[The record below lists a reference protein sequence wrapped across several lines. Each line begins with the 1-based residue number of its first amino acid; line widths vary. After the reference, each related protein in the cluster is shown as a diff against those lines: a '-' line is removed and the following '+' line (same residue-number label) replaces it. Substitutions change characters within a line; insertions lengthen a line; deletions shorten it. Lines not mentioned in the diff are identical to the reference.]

1 MKRVSANAVDCKP
14 HRWYHLALQAVTCG
28 FFAGANV
35 KYTVNRNLGGEH
47 LISENS
53 FWNVTSATLPNRLL
67 RFSALGAVSM
77 SMLLSGCSNSPTN
90 AAAEKAASA
99 SSKAAHYVSTA
110 GDYRPAAN
118 FPGQFNK
125 PLTTSALRMRE
136 QSAMRNPAAYLAKNG
151 SGFTSSKRDIRHAIS
166 LLTEAIGN
174 PATTWEY
181 KRVLYAQRA
190 LCEDQL
196 AAMNAKAM
204 QSEVALITRQLHAL
218 DYSTL
223 HRTRYAKKINYL
235 KAQRKAYGDQYVSAL
250 RAAKR
255 HEQKVQEMAVALT
268 TRLHHAQTALAALEA
283 KRKNDLIRGGRLEMQ
298 SRIQTGEKSLSTLE
312 SGTRLLDAA
321 ARVSI
326 PIELANLRIQR
337 MQYALSLAQNR
348 VAHAKAQVTELAA
361 QRKIAEKIAH
371 RAAEQLT
378 LLQSAV
384 HTIIYGA
391 SAKQMDVNHSASAI
405 KALLA
410 KLAKQAGKATTEYRA
425 ASQDFNMA
433 INSQNTAYSAA
444 LKLINAKVHASDP
457 MVQALQ
463 NKSPS
468 ALLQIFKSAS
478 TLSEAQML
486 RTELMAK
493 MLQKS
498 AAQLCQ
504 MTYKLIGKSSPIG
517 APKAGYIAALRK
529 SVILKMDSATSSLSR
544 AKMDAA
550 SSSSDIKWL
559 APAYRYAVNVA
570 IAETATEPAM
580 IAKAEKIAVQS
591 AKKADSLKPSLNLP
605 VSLKPM

>member
-1 MKRVSANAVDCKP
+1 MSVNTVDCKP
-14 HRWYHLALQAVTCG
+14 YRWYYILLQAVACG

-35 KYTVNRNLGGEH
+35 KHTVKRNLGGGH
-47 LISENS
+47 LLSDHS
-53 FWNVTSATLPNRLL
+53 FWNVASDTLPSKWL
-67 RFSALGAVSM
+67 RFSALGAVSI
-77 SMLLSGCSNSPTN
+77 SVLLSGCSNSPTN
-90 AAAEKAASA
+90 AAAEKAASG

-125 PLTTSALRMRE
+125 PLTLSALRMRE

-151 SGFTSSKRDIRHAIS
+151 SGFTSSKRDIRHAIA
-166 LLTEAIGN
+166 LLTDAIGN
-174 PATTWEY
+174 PATSWEY

-204 QSEVALITRQLHAL
+204 QSEVSLITRQLHAL

-223 HRTRYAKKINYL
+223 HLTRYAKKINYL
-235 KAQRKAYGDQYVSAL
+235 KAQRSAYGHQYVSAL
-250 RAAKR
+250 RAAR
-255 HEQKVQEMAVALT
+255 HHEQKVQQMAAALAS
-268 TRLHHAQTALAALEA
+268 RLHQAQRALAALVA
-283 KRKNDLIRGGRLEMQ
+283 KRKNDLIHGGRLEMQ
-298 SRIQTGEKSLSTLE
+298 SRIQTGEKSLSTLKA
-312 SGTRLLDAA
+312 GTRLLDAA
-321 ARVSI
+321 AKVSI
-326 PIELANLRIQR
+326 PIELANLRIER

-348 VAHAKAQVTELAA
+348 VVHAKAQVTELAA

-371 RAAEQLT
+371 RAADQLT

-405 KALLA
+405 KASLA
-410 KLAKQAGKATTEYRA
+410 ELAKQAGKATTGYQA

-463 NKSPS
+463 NKSPA

-486 RTELMAK
+486 RTELMAR

-504 MTYKLIGKSSPIG
+504 MTYKLIDKSSPIS
-517 APKAGYIAALRK
+517 APKPGYLAALRK
-529 SVILKMDSATSSLSR
+529 SVILKMDSATTSLSQ

-550 SSSSDIKWL
+550 SSSSNIKWL
-559 APAYRYAVNVA
+559 EPAYRYAVNVA

-580 IAKAEKIAVQS
+580 IAKAEKIAAQS
-591 AKKADSLKPSLNLP
+591 AKKADAIKPSLNLP
-605 VSLKPM
+605 VSLKPI